1 MSNAAEPKK
10 IPVARV
16 TLNAHVEEQ
25 LRQCNELI
33 KQPALQFDG
42 TACIHALQRMIEA
55 VQMLMMDRADLQAK
69 ILEAER
75 LALKYR
81 TRSKHQRR
89 ELKDQ
94 ERRRKL
100 VTREVCALAAD
111 LRAESRRSSIKEGEA
126 HRQAHELLKI
136 VRLVDKLLSTE
147 AGTGEATVAAIAVAL
162 DKLPASALVDPYET
176 KKEGTT

>member
-1 MSNAAEPKK
+1 MSNVAEPKK

-33 KQPALQFDG
+33 KQPAFKFDG
-42 TACIHALQRMIEA
+42 TACIQTLQRMVEV

-69 ILEAER
+69 IIEAER

-81 TRSKHQRR
+81 TRSRHQRR

-94 ERRRKL
+94 ERRRTL
-100 VTREVCALAAD
+100 VTREVLAIAAD
-111 LRAESRRSSIKEGEA
+111 LRARNRAYGLEC
-126 HRQAHELLKI
+126 
-136 VRLVDKLLSTE
+136 
-147 AGTGEATVAAIAVAL
+147 
-162 DKLPASALVDPYET
+162 SALHEQVKSLQASLEKT
-176 KKEGTT
+176 EGRKSP